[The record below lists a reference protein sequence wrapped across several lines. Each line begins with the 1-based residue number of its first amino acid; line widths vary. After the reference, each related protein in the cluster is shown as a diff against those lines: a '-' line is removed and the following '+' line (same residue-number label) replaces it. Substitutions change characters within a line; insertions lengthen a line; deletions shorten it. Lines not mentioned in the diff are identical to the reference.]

1 MHNQAHMH
9 QMIYCEAV
17 AAEAS
22 FTRDCAQVYSDTNFG
37 GSISDGS
44 KTGIALSISSAEKGM
59 LHTHTHTHTHT
70 QNDTL
75 IYIM

>member
-1 MHNQAHMH
+1 MHK
-9 QMIYCEAV
+9 MIYCEAV
-17 AAEAS
+17 AVEGF

-59 LHTHTHTHTHT
+59 LHTHT

>member
-59 LHTHTHTHTHT
+59 LHIHTK
-70 QNDTL
+70 L
-75 IYIM
+75 YINLYDVDNLSYL

>member
-1 MHNQAHMH
+1 MH
-9 QMIYCEAV
+9 QRICFETEV
-17 AAEAS
+17 AEGF

-59 LHTHTHTHTHT
+59 LHIHTK
-70 QNDTL
+70 L
-75 IYIM
+75 YINLYDVDNLSYL

>member
-9 QMIYCEAV
+9 QMICVEAEAV
-17 AAEAS
+17 EGF
-22 FTRDCAQVYSDTNFG
+22 FTRDCAHVYSDTNFG

-59 LHTHTHTHTHT
+59 LHTHTHKTIH
-70 QNDTL
+70 
-75 IYIM
+75 